1 MPYSR
6 GIRIND
12 DISLKIIDTAMEIAS
27 REGIASLT
35 VSKIIN
41 TMGVTNRVFYNRFKG
56 VPDVITEVYYKVV
69 SKLRS
74 CFDTPYDKKQDLCEY
89 IMNLAV
95 SVLEKTYETKLHFA
109 GYLYNY
115 DAFLEE
121 NREWWISHM
130 IPLIEYGIKEGI
142 FEETDSRL
150 LAYSVWC
157 YCRGFNA
164 SAIGNNLSKDEA
176 IKAFKLGFRCFM
188 DGAKKGN

>member
-6 GIRIND
+6 GIKLED
-12 DISLKIIDTAMEIAS
+12 EISLKIIDTAMEIAS
-27 REGIASLT
+27 EEGIATLT

-41 TMGVTNRVFYNRFKG
+41 RMNVTNRVFYNRFKDI
-56 VPDVITEVYYKVV
+56 PDVITAVYDKVV
-69 SKLRS
+69 EQLRG
-74 CFDTPYDKKQDLCEY
+74 CFDTPYTPDKDLCEY
-89 IMNLAV
+89 IINLAV

-115 DAFLEE
+115 EFFLEE

-130 IPLIEYGIKEGI
+130 VPLVEYGIEHGI
-142 FEETDSRL
+142 FKETDPRL

-164 SAIGNNLSKDEA
+164 SSVGNNLSKEDA
-176 IKAFKLGFRCFM
+176 IKAFKLGLGYFIQ
-188 DGAKKGN
+188 GARKDI